1 MGPWFDSN
9 YRHRSMNRATKEPLH
24 HAGWCILEA
33 ARLEVQDSL
42 DSSKYHSLLKSARRW
57 LSMATSTDNQH
68 LFIATKTALEAAEA
82 QDRGDDPLNGEFL
95 FKNLVESIH
104 GGAREV
110 EFGGR
115 PRQGP
120 KPSADQAFYRA
131 AAVALWKQFPKNRE
145 KLVKEAQSIIEIDSL
160 SKLRKLVD
168 NFDQCHDADLSMSRS
183 PLSVHMPLVNE
194 LITNHNFTRL
204 RDF

>member
-1 MGPWFDSN
+1 MSG
-9 YRHRSMNRATKEPLH
+9 ATKDPLH
-24 HAGWCILEA
+24 CAGCCILEA
-33 ARLEVQDSL
+33 AILEIQGSL
-42 DSSKYHSLLKSARRW
+42 DSSKYHSLLRSARRH
-57 LSMATSTDNQH
+57 LSMATSTDNPH

-82 QDRGDDPLNGEFL
+82 QDRGDDLLNGVFL
-95 FKNLVESIH
+95 FKNLVESIN

-183 PLSVHMPLVNE
+183 PLSVHMPLVNK
-194 LITNHNFTRL
+194 LIANHNFTRL
-204 RDF
+204 HDFRF